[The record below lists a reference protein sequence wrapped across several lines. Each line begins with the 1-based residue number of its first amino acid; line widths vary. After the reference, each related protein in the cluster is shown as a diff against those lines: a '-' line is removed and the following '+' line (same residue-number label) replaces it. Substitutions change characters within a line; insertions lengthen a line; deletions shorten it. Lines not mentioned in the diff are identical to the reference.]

1 MLNGLQGYKTATV
14 KNLHGLQCY
23 KMGGVKQLNGYN
35 VKKGKQNASRVGKAF
50 RTFEDL
56 EVYEAARA
64 FRKKM
69 YGVTRRLPDFEKFE
83 LASQIRRAAVSLT
96 NNIAEGHGRYHLAD
110 QVRFFLGA
118 RGSLQELIDDLN
130 VCDDEKYLGED
141 EVAELKKEAWRILG
155 LINGYLHYLRGRK
168 TESQSTVREGDDDAL
183 ALLDGA
189 LSDTAV
195 LTI

>member
-1 MLNGLQGYKTATV
+1 MSYKV
-14 KNLHGLQCY
+14 KT
-23 KMGGVKQLNGYN
+23 
-35 VKKGKQNASRVGKAF
+35 GKQSRDGQQDKF

-56 EVYEAARA
+56 ELYKSARE

-83 LASQIRRAAVSLT
+83 LASQIRRATVSLT
-96 NNIAEGHGRYHLAD
+96 NNIAEGHGRYHFAD

-155 LINGYLHYLRGRK
+155 LINGYLRYLRNRK
-168 TESQSTVREGDDDAL
+168 AEDHSVIHESDDISRADGDDVP
-183 ALLDGA
+183 ALLDEA
-189 LSDTAV
+189 LSDAETF
-195 LTI
+195 